1 MTMPHKRM
9 NTQARG
15 GLSGY
20 VSRKL
25 ASWVWYDTHLPLSR
39 GAHVPRLTPSRDNST
54 VGSGS
59 TS

>member
-1 MTMPHKRM
+1 MTTPNKRM
-9 NTQARG
+9 PTQTRG

-25 ASWVWYDTHLPLSR
+25 ARWFWYDTHLPLIPMAHHPRLAPIEDIGSR
-39 GAHVPRLTPSRDNST
+39 G
-54 VGSGS
+54 

>member
-1 MTMPHKRM
+1 MTRPNKRLS
-9 NTQARG
+9 TQARG
-15 GLSGY
+15 GLFGY

-39 GAHVPRLTPSRDNST
+39 GAHVPRLTPSKDNLT
-54 VGSGS
+54 FGSRG

>member
-1 MTMPHKRM
+1 MTTPNKRM
-9 NTQARG
+9 FTQARG

-25 ASWVWYDTHLPLSR
+25 ASWVRYDTHLPLVPM
-39 GAHVPRLTPSRDNST
+39 AHHPRLAPIEDNLTAGSR
-54 VGSGS
+54 S

>member
-1 MTMPHKRM
+1 MTTPNMRMP
-9 NTQARG
+9 TQAGG

-39 GAHVPRLTPSRDNST
+39 AAHVPRLVPSKDDRT
-54 VGSGS
+54 FGSRG